1 MAVVGVLDSLAAEER
16 WLYPGFLAMYAAIY
30 CVGQLALLRRWA
42 WPLRLDGASCLISL
56 AHGTPAALAAAGPIL
71 ALPPE
76 ARGFA
81 APNTRFQDHVLDY
94 SFAYFTMDLLHYL
107 AFLPGDTLFIA
118 QHVATLFVFVTC
130 RYLVRHG
137 AYALLVLLVLAEVT
151 SLLQNV
157 WTLAGIWRA
166 EKPAAARVYRGAVA
180 ALLLHLHRRQGRR
193 RPALL
198 PQDEPLLPVRPGRR
212 RHPVVGAHFLDR
224 RRRHR
229 HHGQQPVDLEPLEGA
244 LQRTEAE
251 HDEEKHV
258 GVSSNHAVA

>member
-56 AHGTPAALAAAGPIL
+56 AHGTPAALAAAGAIL

-81 APNTRFQDHVLDY
+81 APNTRLQDHVLDY
-94 SFAYFTMDLLHYL
+94 SVAYFTMDLLHYL

-118 QHVATLFVFVTC
+118 HHVATLFVFVTC

-166 EKPAAARVYRGAVA
+166 EKPAAARVYRALSPPFYFIYTVVRGVAGPLFFLKMSLFYLSGQAVDVI
-180 ALLLHLHRRQGRR
+180 
-193 RPALL
+193 PWW
-198 PQDEPLLPVRPGRR
+198 VRISWIV
-212 RHPVVGAHFLDR
+212 VVGTAI
-224 RRRHR
+224 
-229 HHGQQPVDLEPLEGA
+229 
-244 LQRTEAE
+244 T
-251 HDEEKHV
+251 
-258 GVSSNHAVA
+258 VSNLWIWNLWKELFRERKQSMAKKST